1 MTPRVPT
8 LLLLIM
14 ALTIAAIV
22 LSSCGKYDL
31 NPTTTVLKY
40 IMKGKR

>member
-1 MTPRVPT
+1 MIPRLPT
-8 LLLLIM
+8 LILLVM
-14 ALTIAAIV
+14 ALTIAAIL

-40 IMKGKR
+40 MIEEKR